1 MKQCP
6 NFESI
11 VVVQRF
17 ASPNDTSNI
26 PQTERLE
33 SFLSSSSTAA
43 PIVRVGFQDPMV
55 IYYSSGTTGTP
66 KAIVHGVGPL
76 LLTVHK
82 EGVLHRD
89 LGHDDVCLQYTTTGW
104 IMYLASVGQMVFGS
118 RAIFYDGSPFIP
130 DLSVLL
136 RVVAEQKVSM
146 LGVNPRWLG
155 ELMKNNIVPKK
166 EVDLSSLKAVGSTGM
181 VLKEIVFE
189 WFYDVGF
196 PKDVK
201 LGNFSGGTDIV
212 SCPTDLKAKYSTHRY
227 LRILGWLLRHREPP
241 YTHLRGRMSRRCP
254 RNPNRHLS
262 TLSTRRQPR
271 DSRSLRHIRR
281 PRRDC
286 CLPQCPALSL
296 ERHNSCSG

>member
-1 MKQCP
+1 MYNGKTIDLTEKIAGVLEGMKQCS
-6 NFESI
+6 NFEGI

-17 ASPNDTSNI
+17 PKANDTSHI

-33 SFLSSSSTAA
+33 SFLTSSSPSSSPP

-76 LLTVHK
+76 LLKVPL

-89 LGHDDVCLQYTTTGW
+89 LSPDDVCLQYTTTGW
-104 IMYLASVGQMVFGS
+104 IMYLASVGQMVCGS
-118 RAIFYDGSPFIP
+118 RAIFYDGSPFVP

-136 RVVAEQKVSM
+136 RVVAEQKVTL

-155 ELMKNNIVPKK
+155 ELMKNNIVPK
-166 EVDLSSLKAVGSTGM
+166 EVVDLSCLRAVGSTGM
-181 VLKEIVFE
+181 VLKENVFE

-196 PKDVK
+196 PKEVR

-212 SCPTDLKAKYSTHRY
+212 SSTPFSQPQY
-227 LRILGWLLRHREPP
+227 LILRIC
-241 YTHLRGRMSRRCP
+241 T
-254 RNPNRHLS
+254 
-262 TLSTRRQPR
+262 
-271 DSRSLRHIRR
+271 DAI
-281 PRRDC
+281 
-286 CLPQCPALSL
+286 
-296 ERHNSCSG
+296 